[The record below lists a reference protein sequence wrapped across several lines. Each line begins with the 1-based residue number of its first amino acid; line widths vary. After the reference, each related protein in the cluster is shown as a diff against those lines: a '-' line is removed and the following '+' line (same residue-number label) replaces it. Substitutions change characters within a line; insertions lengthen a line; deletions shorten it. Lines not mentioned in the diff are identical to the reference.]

1 MILMILAVR
10 VILNQIMR
18 TLVYNIWVHIMGS
31 TTTKTYCLVPK
42 HNNNLLC
49 N

>member
-1 MILMILAVR
+1 MYDANDFQVVLAVR
-10 VILNQIMR
+10 VTLNQIMR
-18 TLVYNIWVHIMGS
+18 TLVNGLYYN
-31 TTTKTYCLVPK
+31 KTYCVDPK

>member
-1 MILMILAVR
+1 MYDANNFQVVLAVR

-18 TLVYNIWVHIMGS
+18 TLVYVLYYN
-31 TTTKTYCLVPK
+31 KTYCVNPK